1 MKGKWFLTVL
11 ITVAAVF
18 FAVSLI
24 LFLRAGRAP
33 QAPAGNGASDLADSR
48 GDVRLFKAILY
59 YYRETDSALVGSPRE
74 VELPGSAAGGYRRF
88 LEILLAGQPGVI
100 VPVPELVKVRSVF
113 YLPEAKM
120 AVVDFSETFDGTLFG
135 GSQEELE
142 FIAFFVTNLCR
153 NFPEIQ
159 KVKFLSGGVD
169 VRAPGGH
176 LDWERT
182 YTFDPAWIANS

>member
-11 ITVAAVF
+11 IAIAAIF
-18 FAVSLI
+18 FSVSLI
-24 LFLRAGRAP
+24 LFLRAGRSP
-33 QAPAGNGASDLADSR
+33 LTPAGNGAGDQAESR
-48 GDVRLFKAILY
+48 GDVRLFRATLY
-59 YYRETDSALVGSPRE
+59 YYRESDSDLVGFPRE
-74 VELPGSAAGGYRRF
+74 VELPGNAAGGYRRF

-100 VPVPELVKVRSVF
+100 VPVPEPVKVRCVF
-113 YLPEAKM
+113 YLPETKM
-120 AVVDFSETFDGTLFG
+120 AVVDFSETFDGALFG

-182 YTFDPAWIANS
+182 YTFDPAWISRP